1 MPDVMADRRAS
12 PRFALILVANIV
24 EVESDTKLTA
34 RTSDLSRTGCYVD
47 TLNPIPIG
55 SAVRVILTRGEETF
69 ETRGHVV
76 YVSPGLGMGI
86 QFQDSVTPSQ
96 LATLDRWLEK
106 ATRTP
111 Y

>member
-12 PRFALILVANIV
+12 PRFALILVATLTDL
-24 EVESDTKLTA
+24 ETDTKLNA
-34 RTSDLSRTGCYVD
+34 RTSDVSRTGCYVD

-55 SAVRVILTRGEETF
+55 STVRVTLTRGDEIF
-69 ETRGHVV
+69 ETRGKVV

-86 QFQDSVTPSQ
+86 QFQDAVAPSQ
-96 LATLDRWLEK
+96 LAILDRWLEK